1 MIRPRK
7 SKARM
12 PVSMEFS
19 MARRKL
25 VSATSAFWAWMRLR
39 VWRQLPINIHAV
51 ITLRTLTNQN
61 KPPPTKPCEVRQAW
75 ARKIRSLPTGETG
88 TS

>member
-1 MIRPRK
+1 
-7 SKARM
+7 
-12 PVSMEFS
+12 

-25 VSATSAFWAWMRLR
+25 VSATRAFWACMRLR
-39 VWRQLPINIHAV
+39 VCRQLPISIQAV
-51 ITLRTLTNQN
+51 ITLNTLTNQN
-61 KPPPTKPCEVRQAW
+61 KPPPTSPWEVRQAW